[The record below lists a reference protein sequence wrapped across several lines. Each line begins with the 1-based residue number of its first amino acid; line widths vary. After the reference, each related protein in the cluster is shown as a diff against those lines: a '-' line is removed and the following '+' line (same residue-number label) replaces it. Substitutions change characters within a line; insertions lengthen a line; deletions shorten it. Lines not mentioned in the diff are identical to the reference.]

1 MTTEDKSGGAA
12 KPFVPIEGQSFSC
25 EQDWINRATRM
36 LTGHPQY
43 NDTQHGDTK
52 GYRGFHFTAMCFD
65 QLDQLGRRVRQGGD
79 FMRATKDNAYPVWW
93 IWPDQIADALLSAR
107 KDTP

>member
-1 MTTEDKSGGAA
+1 MTDKTGGAV
-12 KPFVPIEGQSFSC
+12 KQVFVPIPGQSFSC

-43 NDTQHGDTK
+43 NNTEHGEKK
-52 GYRGFHFTAMCFD
+52 GWRGHHFTAMCF
-65 QLDQLGRRVRQGGD
+65 DQLGRRVRQGGD
-79 FMRATKDNAYPVWW
+79 FKRATEENAYPVWW

-107 KDTP
+107 EAGDE